1 MRPMDK
7 WLLPGMLLF
16 ILWGWVFKGVPVYEA
31 FVEGAKEGLKTAVT
45 ILPYMIAMLS
55 AIVLM
60 QRSGFL
66 ASLTQLLTP
75 VFTFLGI
82 PKSVAPLMLLRPF
95 SGSASL
101 AMLQNILETQ
111 GPDSRAGLVASTL
124 MGSTETIFYTCGLYL
139 GAAGVKKS
147 RYAIPASL
155 VAWLVGSVAAGLFY
169 R

>member
-1 MRPMDK
+1 MDK
-7 WLLPGMLLF
+7 WLLPGM
-16 ILWGWVFKGVPVYEA
+16 ILIIIAAGLIKGVPVYEA

-66 ASLTQLLTP
+66 ASLTQMLTP

>member
-1 MRPMDK
+1 MDK
-7 WLLPGMLLF
+7 WLLPGIILLIVGIGML
-16 ILWGWVFKGVPVYEA
+16 KGVPVYDA
-31 FVEGAKEGLKTAVT
+31 FIEGAKEGLKTAVT

-66 ASLTQLLTP
+66 GSLTQLLTS

-82 PKSVAPLMLLRPF
+82 PQSVAPLMLLRPF

-111 GPDSRAGLVASTL
+111 GADSRAGLVASTL

-147 RYAIPASL
+147 RYAIPAAL
-155 VAWLVGSVAAGLFY
+155 IAWLVGSVVAGLFY

>member
-1 MRPMDK
+1 MDK
-7 WLLPGMLLF
+7 WLLPGLILL
-16 ILWGWVFKGVPVYEA
+16 IVGTGLIKGVPLYDA
-31 FVEGAKEGLKTAVT
+31 FIDGAKEGLKTAVT
-45 ILPYMIAMLS
+45 ILPYMIAILS

-66 ASLTQLLTP
+66 SSLTQLLTP

-82 PKSVAPLMLLRPF
+82 PQGVAPLMLLRPF

-101 AMLQNILETQ
+101 AMLQNILETH

-147 RYAIPASL
+147 RYAIPAAL
-155 VAWLVGSVAAGLFY
+155 IAWLVGSVVAGLFF

>member
-1 MRPMDK
+1 MDK
-7 WLLPGMLLF
+7 YLLPGLILL
-16 ILWGWVFKGVPVYEA
+16 IIGAGLLKGVPVYDA
-31 FVEGAKEGLKTAVT
+31 FVEGAKAGLKTAVT

-55 AIVLM
+55 AILLM

-66 ASLTQLLTP
+66 AGLTGLLTP
-75 VFTFLGI
+75 VFSLIGI
-82 PKSVAPLMLLRPF
+82 PQSVAPLMLLRPF

-111 GPDSRAGLVASTL
+111 GADSKAGLIACTL

-155 VAWLVGSVAAGLFY
+155 AAWLVGSIAAGMLFN
-169 R
+169 

>member
-1 MRPMDK
+1 MDK
-7 WLLPGMLLF
+7 WLLPVLILL
-16 ILWGWVFKGVPVYEA
+16 IVGAGLIKGVPVYDA
-31 FVEGAKEGLKTAVT
+31 FIDGAKEGLKTAVT

-66 ASLTQLLTP
+66 SSLTQLLMP

-147 RYAIPASL
+147 RYAIPAAL
-155 VAWLVGSVAAGLFY
+155 IAWLVGSVVAGLFY

>member
-1 MRPMDK
+1 MPMDK
-7 WLLPGMLLF
+7 WLLPCLILL
-16 ILWGWVFKGVPVYEA
+16 IVGTGLLRGVPVYEA

-45 ILPYMIAMLS
+45 ILPYMIAMLA
-55 AIVLM
+55 AIYLM
-60 QRSGFL
+60 QQSGL
-66 ASLTQLLTP
+66 LSSLTQLLTP
-75 VFTFLGI
+75 VFSFLGI
-82 PKSVAPLMLLRPF
+82 PKAVAPLMLLRPF

-101 AMLQNILETQ
+101 AMLQNILETN

-147 RYAIPASL
+147 RYAIPAAL
-155 VAWLVGSVAAGLFY
+155 VAWLVGSVVAGLFY